1 MPTKVMAC
9 DIETDCA
16 TVDDGRC
23 VRQARTVLDD
33 GTPGHARYYRKVWA
47 TRGSISATPCAI
59 SHNANSI
66 ILVAESIHLLA
77 PFFLDAKF
85 FAASNALNAV
95 PVLPT

>member
-1 MPTKVMAC
+1 MKMGHGWG
-9 DIETDCA
+9 DRETI
-16 TVDDGRC
+16 V
-23 VRQARTVLDD
+23 QAFLPR
-33 GTPGHARYYRKVWA
+33 RF
-47 TRGSISATPCAI
+47 RGPLHTPCAV